1 VSQVVA
7 QITKGTAAPP
17 PRELPHSI
25 EAEQSLLG
33 ACLVNT
39 EAYDGVDGLVSADDF
54 FDPVH
59 ARMFEVVAAARE
71 AGQRMSPTLMTAAF
85 GDEAA
90 TLIQPGKTLSWYF
103 ATLASEATT
112 IIGVADYARVIR
124 HLADCRRLIDA
135 GRLAADAAHGGMAV
149 SPAAIAT
156 VAIDAFDAVASGGA
170 TETIQAMTIGE
181 ATASALE
188 RAEAIADGGGKSF
201 DVPWGLRSLN
211 AKTYGMECGE
221 LVVVG
226 GRPGM
231 GKTAFG
237 LAVSLMAA
245 GSGVGSTF
253 MSMEMK
259 GQQLG
264 QRALA
269 WHAYGKTS
277 ISVPYTDIRAGRFDA
292 DQREAL
298 RRAKEHTDALPIVI
312 EQEGR
317 LTIGQILARARK
329 HKVAMARR
337 GVALKLLVVDHLA
350 IIKPSDRYHGNRVH
364 EVTEFT
370 GALKA
375 GAKELDM
382 VVLLLAQLNRAN
394 ESLDDKRPTL
404 SSFRDSGSIEQ
415 DADIVLG
422 LYREE
427 YYLKNIKFRDDA
439 QNELMQRV
447 QNRME
452 MLFLKQ
458 RQGSPGL
465 VEIFCSIAHNHF
477 AELQDVPAWA
487 QVPRTDP
494 IDF

>member
-1 VSQVVA
+1 
-7 QITKGTAAPP
+7 
-17 PRELPHSI
+17 
-25 EAEQSLLG
+25 
-33 ACLVNT
+33 
-39 EAYDGVDGLVSADDF
+39 
-54 FDPVH
+54 
-59 ARMFEVVAAARE
+59 
-71 AGQRMSPTLMTAAF
+71 
-85 GDEAA
+85 
-90 TLIQPGKTLSWYF
+90 
-103 ATLASEATT
+103 
-112 IIGVADYARVIR
+112 
-124 HLADCRRLIDA
+124 
-135 GRLAADAAHGGMAV
+135 
-149 SPAAIAT
+149 
-156 VAIDAFDAVASGGA
+156 
-170 TETIQAMTIGE
+170 MTIGE

-317 LTIGQILARARK
+317 LTIG
-329 HKVAMARR
+329 
-337 GVALKLLVVDHLA
+337 HLA

-394 ESLDDKRPTL
+394 ESQDDKRPTL

-427 YYLKNIKFRDDA
+427 YYLKNIKFLNDEQSA
-439 QNELMQRV
+439 LMNQV

-465 VEIFCSIAHNHF
+465 VEIFCSIAHNYF
-477 AELQDVPAWA
+477 TELQDVPAWA